1 MKLDKKIRKKLRS
14 PLNVGE
20 IAFVLLARIKRKD
33 APSIF
38 YKSTTDKK
46 SFFNKNKRFIV
57 TRCFEIRRGTEFYR
71 VQELDTVKKVEGRF
85 LRKELFA
92 VENNVE

>member
-1 MKLDKKIRKKLRS
+1 MYYQLELKKK
-14 PLNVGE
+14 E
-20 IAFVLLARIKRKD
+20 

-46 SFFNKNKRFIV
+46 SFFTKNKRFVV
-57 TRCFEIRRGTEFYR
+57 TRRFENHRGTEFYR
-71 VQELDTVKKVEGRF
+71 VQELDTTKKVEGRF

-92 VENNVE
+92 IENNVE